1 MTVIKAGTVAQL
13 SRGGGVVTIPLIT
26 WQSAEEKNRITTG
39 ISIYP
44 PGTGA
49 PLHLHHCDE
58 QLTLLEGAGEVEID
72 GQVSALEPLDTA
84 YVAAGTEHALRNTGD
99 APMKILWIYTSAL
112 VTRTFVATG
121 EMVDHLSAAD
131 RMVHDS

>member
-1 MTVIKAGTVAQL
+1 MTVIKAGTVARL

-26 WQSAEEKNRITTG
+26 WQSSKEPNRITTG

-49 PLHLHHCDE
+49 PLHLHNCDE
-58 QLTLLEGAGEVEID
+58 QLTLLEGTGEVEIA
-72 GQVSALEPLDTA
+72 GQVTALEPLDTA
-84 YVAAGTEHALRNTGD
+84 HYVAGTEHALRNTGD
-99 APMKILWIYTSAL
+99 TPMKILWVYSSAL

-121 EMVDHLSAAD
+121 EMVDHLSPAD
-131 RMVHDS
+131 RMVRDS